1 MHTQKDKAGE
11 ALQAMK
17 DENRE
22 HGEDEAVLE
31 VVDELLVGL
40 ARIENYNKGA
50 IEYIIISRTSNESN
64 KYI

>member
-1 MHTQKDKAGE
+1 VHTQKDKAGE

-31 VVDELLVGL
+31 VVQELLPQNPKTPTKRKL
-40 ARIENYNKGA
+40 NINLN
-50 IEYIIISRTSNESN
+50 IIFINFFQCTL
-64 KYI
+64 YV